1 MIQIEKAKQVIL
13 QSRNKFE
20 QKYINRDIKFFNN
33 EESVKS
39 LFERQ
44 VELDLQ
50 LTFPTANV
58 IVVPN
63 HQINFNKG
71 VIKSFVSPLP
81 KKFNGIIE
89 ETKNGP
95 IVLNNEKDTKSEH
108 IDTLIGI
115 VFEDKSE
122 YNVVV
127 EFKHRN
133 RFNSKGEPE
142 NRDFQEKEAI
152 IKDLE
157 RVSATNNPN
166 NYSTDSGII
175 INDFMFIFI
184 TDKEE
189 SYVNPKKVICQ
200 SRKILCNKKNQLYS
214 FEFGEGVTKEF
225 NGYKFKFKYKQIQ
238 DSYFLNFDSFNI

>member
-1 MIQIEKAKQVIL
+1 MMQIEKAKQVIL

-71 VIKSFVSPLP
+71 VIKSFVSP
-81 KKFNGIIE
+81 KQKNFNGIIK

-95 IVLNNEKDTKSEH
+95 IVLDNEKDTKSEH
-108 IDTLIGI
+108 IDTLIRI
-115 VFEDKSE
+115 VFEDRTE
-122 YNVVV
+122 YNVIV

-133 RFNSKGEPE
+133 KLNSKGKQEG
-142 NRDFQEKEAI
+142 RDFQEKEAI

-157 RVSATNNPN
+157 RVSSTKNPN
-166 NYSTDSGII
+166 NYSTDSGIT

-184 TDKEE
+184 TDKDK
-189 SYVNPKKVICQ
+189 SFVPPSVSK
-200 SRKILCNKKNQLYS
+200 SRKLGYS

-238 DSYFLNFDSFNI
+238 DIYFLNFDSFNI